1 VAGHSKWA
9 QIKRKKAANDQK
21 RGQIFSKILKE
32 IEVATRL
39 GGANPDANF
48 RLKAIIAK
56 AKAEGVPNDNI
67 QKAIQRG
74 AGIKE
79 GGNEIE
85 EIFYEGMGP
94 ENVAFIARALTD
106 NRNRTASEIRHL
118 VSKHGGVLLGINSVR
133 HNFKEKGVVLIKGE
147 GLSEDDILEKVLDFD
162 VEDVVRVGDSFQIV
176 TEIANL
182 GRLQEELRKHFEVEE
197 AGIKFLPVV
206 LTAVSK
212 ENSER
217 VLSFLEALDDHDDVQ
232 EIFLNADFEE

>member
-1 VAGHSKWA
+1 MAGHSKWA

-133 HNFKEKGVVLIKGE
+133 HNFKEKGVVVIKGE
-147 GLSEDDILEKVLDFD
+147 GLSVDDILE
-162 VEDVVRVGDSFQIV
+162 
-176 TEIANL
+176 
-182 GRLQEELRKHFEVEE
+182 
-197 AGIKFLPVV
+197 
-206 LTAVSK
+206 
-212 ENSER
+212 
-217 VLSFLEALDDHDDVQ
+217 
-232 EIFLNADFEE
+232 